1 MELVNLKTGTDS
13 YQDESGET
21 KPATIIHGVYAS
33 ILTMKH

>member
-21 KPATIIHGVYAS
+21 RTRDE
-33 ILTMKH
+33 

>member
-21 KPATIIHGVYAS
+21 KPVTIIRGVYVS
-33 ILTMKH
+33 ILIMKH

>member
-21 KPATIIHGVYAS
+21 RTRDEYPWGCAS
-33 ILTMKH
+33 LLITTH

>member
-21 KPATIIHGVYAS
+21 RTRDEYPCNLRAS
-33 ILTMKH
+33 EQK